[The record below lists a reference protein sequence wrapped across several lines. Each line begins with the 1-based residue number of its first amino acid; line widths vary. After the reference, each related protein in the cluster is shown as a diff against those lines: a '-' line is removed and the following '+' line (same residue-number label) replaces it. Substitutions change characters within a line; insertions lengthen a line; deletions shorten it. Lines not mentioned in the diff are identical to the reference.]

1 MAKDQLNQILTEL
14 AELHGLTKEEV
25 EIKPLPKVISRNS
38 LPKLKHRAKHLI
50 DDGQLD
56 DDIRGKKK
64 NKKYKRNPPKYI
76 RSARLQSSAMVEK
89 RAKKR
94 TYIDHGGFH
103 VDCFTHIYL
112 QHHVPRGLLC
122 DLPPRTIGDLIYS
135 SFAPFYKCEV
145 CFSIRPF
152 DHTSDGN
159 PSNWWYMSDSMRKA
173 ERYSKIEKHYWKKR
187 IKWLEQQDKKWV

>member
-76 RSARLQSSAMVEK
+76 RSARLQSSAMV
-89 RAKKR
+89 
-94 TYIDHGGFH
+94 
-103 VDCFTHIYL
+103 
-112 QHHVPRGLLC
+112 
-122 DLPPRTIGDLIYS
+122 
-135 SFAPFYKCEV
+135 
-145 CFSIRPF
+145 
-152 DHTSDGN
+152 
-159 PSNWWYMSDSMRKA
+159 
-173 ERYSKIEKHYWKKR
+173 
-187 IKWLEQQDKKWV
+187 